1 MEKIPHLRRNGEII
15 AMKATLV
22 IMAAGMGSRYGG
34 EKQTDGIGPHG
45 EAIME
50 YSIFDAVR
58 AGFHKIVFI
67 IKPGMEPTIR
77 ALCGDRV
84 QTMTTPQGEPVEVAY
99 AVQDFTSVPS
109 FYQIPPARTKPFGT
123 VHAALC
129 ARDVVTEP
137 FAIIN
142 ADDYYG
148 VSAFSTIL
156 EKLLT
161 LSPTGQGAMVGY
173 RLKNTVSDNGTVSRG
188 VCQVKDG
195 SLGKVTETLK
205 IKKYPDGRITDTAVE
220 DQEVPL
226 DPEAVVSMNFW
237 GFTPW
242 IFEEMETYFHQFLR
256 DLTPDALKAE
266 CLLPVLVDRL
276 ITAGKLDVAVLH
288 TDAVWFGVTYQ
299 EDRPVVAQSLRAL
312 HDEGVYPPSLKD

>member
-1 MEKIPHLRRNGEII
+1 
-15 AMKATLV
+15 MKATLV

-34 EKQTDGIGPHG
+34 EKQTDGIGPNG

-50 YSIFDAVR
+50 YSVYDAVQ

-67 IKPGMEPTIR
+67 LKPGMEQTLR
-77 ALCGDRV
+77 KLCGDRI
-84 QTMTTPQGEPVEVAY
+84 QGMTTPQGEPVEVAY
-99 AVQDFTSVPS
+99 VFQEFGSVPD
-109 FYQIPPARTKPFGT
+109 FYKIPKERTKPFGT

-129 ARDVVTEP
+129 AKEAVTEP

-148 VSAFSTIL
+148 TSAFATIL
-156 EKLLT
+156 ERLLT
-161 LSPTGQGAMVGY
+161 LPEQGKGAMVGY
-173 RLKNTVSDNGTVSRG
+173 RLKNTVSEHGTVSRG

-195 SLGKVTETLK
+195 NLEKVKETLK
-205 IKKYPDGRITDTAVE
+205 IKKYPDGRITDTA
-220 DQEVPL
+220 DPQQELDL
-226 DPEAVVSMNFW
+226 DPESVVSMNFW

-242 IFEEMETYFHQFLR
+242 IFGEMEAYFTAFLKELSPE
-256 DLTPDALKAE
+256 DTKAE

-276 ITAGKLDVAVLH
+276 IGAGKLDVAVLD

-299 EDRPVVAQSLRAL
+299 EDRPVVAQAL
-312 HDEGVYPPSLKD
+312 KELHEKGVYPKSLK

>member
-1 MEKIPHLRRNGEII
+1 
-15 AMKATLV
+15 MKAALV

-50 YSIFDAVR
+50 YSVFDAVR

-67 IKPGMEPTIR
+67 IKPGMEPTIC
-77 ALCGDRV
+77 ALCGDRI
-84 QTMTTPQGEPVEVAY
+84 QTMRTPQGEPVEVAY
-99 AVQDFTSVPS
+99 AVQDFSSVPA
-109 FYQIPPARTKPFGT
+109 FYTIPEGRTKPFGT

-129 ARDVVTEP
+129 ARDLVQEP

-148 VSAFSTIL
+148 VSAFATIL
-156 EKLLT
+156 QELLSLAPAGEGT
-161 LSPTGQGAMVGY
+161 MVGY

-188 VCQVKDG
+188 VCQLKEGKLDKVK
-195 SLGKVTETLK
+195 ETLK
-205 IKKYPDGRITDTAVE
+205 IKKYPDGAIVDAADP

-226 DPEAVVSMNFW
+226 DPESVVSMNFW

-242 IFEEMETYFHQFLR
+242 IFEEMDRYFQAFLQN
-256 DLTPDALKAE
+256 LAPGEQKAE

-276 ITAGKLDVAVLH
+276 ITSGQMTVSVLH

-299 EDRPVVAQSLRAL
+299 EDRPVVEKALKAL
-312 HDEGVYPPSLKD
+312 HDQGVYPPSLKA

>member
-1 MEKIPHLRRNGEII
+1 
-15 AMKATLV
+15 
-22 IMAAGMGSRYGG
+22 MAAGMGSRYGG
-34 EKQTDGIGPHG
+34 EKQTDGIGPNG

-50 YSIFDAVR
+50 YSVYDAIR

-67 IKPGMEPTIR
+67 VKPGMEPTIR
-77 ALCGDRV
+77 ALCGDRLE
-84 QTMTTPQGEPVEVAY
+84 TMETPQGEPVEVAY
-99 AVQDFTSVPS
+99 AVQDFTSIPGFYSVP
-109 FYQIPPARTKPFGT
+109 ADRKKPFGT

-129 ARDVVTEP
+129 ARPVVDEP

-148 VSAFSTIL
+148 VSAYKTIL

-161 LSPTGQGAMVGY
+161 LAPTGEGTMVGY

-188 VCQVKDG
+188 VCQLEGG
-195 SLGKVTETLK
+195 SLKKVKETLK
-205 IKKYPDGRITDTAVE
+205 IKKYPDGRIADTE
-220 DQEVPL
+220 NPDQELPL
-226 DPEAVVSMNFW
+226 DPESVVSMNFW

-242 IFEEMETYFHQFLR
+242 IFEEMDRYFTQFLE
-256 DLTPDALKAE
+256 DLAPEETKSE

-276 ITAGKLDVAVLH
+276 ITAGRLDVAVLH

-299 EDRPVVAQSLRAL
+299 ADRPVVAEALKALHAAGTYPQSLKA
-312 HDEGVYPPSLKD
+312 

>member
-1 MEKIPHLRRNGEII
+1 
-15 AMKATLV
+15 MKAALV

-50 YSIFDAVR
+50 YSIYDAVR
-58 AGFHKIVFI
+58 AGFSKIVFV

-84 QTMTTPQGEPVEVAY
+84 AAMITPQGEAVEVAY
-99 AVQDFTSVPS
+99 AVQDFTSIPS
-109 FYQIPPARTKPFGT
+109 FYAIPPQRTKPFGT

-129 ARDVVTEP
+129 ARGAVDMP

-148 VSAFSTIL
+148 VTAFSVML
-156 EKLLT
+156 EKLLA
-161 LSPTGQGAMVGY
+161 LAPTGEGTMVGY

-188 VCQVKDG
+188 VCQVNHG
-195 SLGKVTETLK
+195 SLGKVKETLK
-205 IKKYPDGRITDTAVE
+205 IKKYPDGRITDTA
-220 DQEVPL
+220 DPDHEVPL
-226 DPEAVVSMNFW
+226 DPESVVSMNFW

-242 IFEEMETYFHQFLR
+242 IFGEMEAYFHQFLR
-256 DLTPDALKAE
+256 DLTPDQLKAE

-276 ITAGKLDVAVLH
+276 ITAGQLDVAVLH

-299 EDRPVVAQSLRAL
+299 EDRPVVARAL
-312 HDEGVYPPSLKD
+312 ARLHDSGVYPPSLKG

>member
-1 MEKIPHLRRNGEII
+1 MRGNGEIVN
-15 AMKATLV
+15 MKAALV

-50 YSIFDAVR
+50 YSIYDAVR
-58 AGFHKIVFI
+58 AGFSKIVFV

-84 QTMTTPQGEPVEVAY
+84 AAMITPQGEAVEVAY
-99 AVQDFTSVPS
+99 AVQDFTSIPS
-109 FYQIPPARTKPFGT
+109 FYAIPPQRTKPFGT

-129 ARDVVTEP
+129 ARGAVDMP

-148 VSAFSTIL
+148 VTAFSVML
-156 EKLLT
+156 EKLLA
-161 LSPTGQGAMVGY
+161 LAPTGEGTMVGY

-188 VCQVKDG
+188 VCQVNHG
-195 SLGKVTETLK
+195 SLGKVKETLK
-205 IKKYPDGRITDTAVE
+205 IKKYPDGRITDTA
-220 DQEVPL
+220 DPDHEVPL
-226 DPEAVVSMNFW
+226 DPESVVSMNFW

-242 IFEEMETYFHQFLR
+242 IFGEMEAYFHQFLR
-256 DLTPDALKAE
+256 DLTPDQLKAE

-276 ITAGKLDVAVLH
+276 ITAGQLDVAVLH

-299 EDRPVVAQSLRAL
+299 EDRPVVARAL
-312 HDEGVYPPSLKD
+312 ARLHDSGVYPPSLKG

>member
-1 MEKIPHLRRNGEII
+1 
-15 AMKATLV
+15 
-22 IMAAGMGSRYGG
+22 MAAGMGSRYGG

-50 YSIFDAVR
+50 YSVYDAVR

-77 ALCGDRV
+77 ALCGDRI
-84 QTMTTPQGEPVEVAY
+84 QTMRTPQGEPVEVAY
-99 AVQDFTSVPS
+99 AEQDFSSVPG
-109 FYQIPPARTKPFGT
+109 FYTIPKGRTKPFGT

-129 ARDVVTEP
+129 ARDLVEKP

-148 VSAFSTIL
+148 VSAFATIL
-156 EKLLT
+156 QELLA
-161 LSPTGQGAMVGY
+161 LPPVGQ
-173 RLKNTVSDNGTVSRG
+173 G
-188 VCQVKDG
+188 VCQLKNGKLEKVK
-195 SLGKVTETLK
+195 ETLK
-205 IKKYPDGRITDTAVE
+205 IKKYPDGAIVDAA
-220 DQEVPL
+220 DPAQEVPL
-226 DPEAVVSMNFW
+226 DPESVVSMNFW

-242 IFEEMETYFHQFLR
+242 IFEEMDRYFREFLQG
-256 DLTPDALKAE
+256 LSPEEEKAE

-276 ITAGKLDVAVLH
+276 ITAGQMTVSVLH

-299 EDRPVVAQSLRAL
+299 EDRPVVEQALKSL
-312 HDEGVYPPSLKD
+312 HDQGVYPPSLKE

>member
-1 MEKIPHLRRNGEII
+1 
-15 AMKATLV
+15 
-22 IMAAGMGSRYGG
+22 MAAGMGSRYGG
-34 EKQTDGIGPHG
+34 EKQTDGIGPNG

-50 YSIFDAVR
+50 YSVYDAIR

-67 IKPGMEPTIR
+67 VKPGMEPTIR
-77 ALCGDRV
+77 ALCGDRL
-84 QTMTTPQGEPVEVAY
+84 QTMETPQGEPVEVAY
-99 AVQDFTSVPS
+99 AVQDFTSIPGFYSVP
-109 FYQIPPARTKPFGT
+109 ADRKKPFGT

-129 ARDVVTEP
+129 ARPVVDEP

-148 VSAFSTIL
+148 VSAYKTIL

-161 LSPTGQGAMVGY
+161 LAPTGEGTMVGY

-188 VCQVKDG
+188 VCQLEEG
-195 SLGKVTETLK
+195 SLKKVKETLK
-205 IKKYPDGRITDTAVE
+205 IKKYPDGRIADTE
-220 DQEVPL
+220 TPDQEIPL
-226 DPEAVVSMNFW
+226 DPESVVSMNFW

-242 IFEEMETYFHQFLR
+242 IFEEMDRYFTQFLE
-256 DLTPDALKAE
+256 DLAPEETKSE

-276 ITAGKLDVAVLH
+276 ITAGQLDVAVLH

-299 EDRPVVAQSLRAL
+299 ADRPVVAEALKAL
-312 HDEGVYPPSLKD
+312 HAAGTYPKSLKA

>member
-1 MEKIPHLRRNGEII
+1 MRGNGEII
-15 AMKATLV
+15 NMKAALV

-50 YSIFDAVR
+50 YSIYDAVR
-58 AGFHKIVFI
+58 AGFSKIVFV

-84 QTMTTPQGEPVEVAY
+84 AAMITPQGEAVEVAY
-99 AVQDFTSVPS
+99 AVQDFTSIPS
-109 FYQIPPARTKPFGT
+109 FYAIPPQRTKPFGT

-129 ARDVVTEP
+129 ARGAVDMP

-148 VSAFSTIL
+148 VTAFSVML
-156 EKLLT
+156 EKLLA
-161 LSPTGQGAMVGY
+161 LAPTGEGTMVGY

-188 VCQVKDG
+188 VCQVNHG
-195 SLGKVTETLK
+195 SLGKVKETLK
-205 IKKYPDGRITDTAVE
+205 IKKYPDGRITDTA
-220 DQEVPL
+220 DPDHEVPL
-226 DPEAVVSMNFW
+226 DPESVVSMNFW

-242 IFEEMETYFHQFLR
+242 IFGEMEAYFHQFLR
-256 DLTPDALKAE
+256 DLTPDQLKAE

-276 ITAGKLDVAVLH
+276 ITAGQLDVAVLH

-299 EDRPVVAQSLRAL
+299 EDRPVVARAL
-312 HDEGVYPPSLKD
+312 ARLHDSGVYPPSLKG

>member
-1 MEKIPHLRRNGEII
+1 
-15 AMKATLV
+15 MKAALV

-50 YSIFDAVR
+50 YSVFDAVR

-77 ALCGDRV
+77 ALCGDRI
-84 QTMTTPQGEPVEVAY
+84 QTMHTPQGEPVEVAY
-99 AVQDFTSVPS
+99 AVQDFSSVPA
-109 FYQIPPARTKPFGT
+109 FYTIPEGRTKPFGT

-129 ARDVVTEP
+129 ARDLVQEP

-148 VSAFSTIL
+148 VSAFATIL
-156 EKLLT
+156 QELLS
-161 LSPTGQGAMVGY
+161 LASTGQGTMVGY

-188 VCQVKDG
+188 VCQLKAGKLYKVK
-195 SLGKVTETLK
+195 ETLK
-205 IKKYPDGRITDTAVE
+205 IKKYPDGTIVDAA
-220 DQEVPL
+220 DPNHEVAL
-226 DPEAVVSMNFW
+226 DPESVVSMNFW

-242 IFEEMETYFHQFLR
+242 IFGEMDRYFQDFLR
-256 DLTPDALKAE
+256 NLAPGEQKAE
-266 CLLPVLVDRL
+266 CLLPVLVDQL
-276 ITAGKLDVAVLH
+276 ITSGRMTVSVLH

-299 EDRPVVAQSLRAL
+299 EDRPVVEKALKAL
-312 HDEGVYPPSLKD
+312 HDQGTYPPSLKA

>member
-1 MEKIPHLRRNGEII
+1 
-15 AMKATLV
+15 MKAALV

-50 YSIFDAVR
+50 YSVYDAVR

-77 ALCGDRV
+77 ALCGDRI
-84 QTMTTPQGEPVEVAY
+84 QTMRTPQGEPVEVAY
-99 AVQDFTSVPS
+99 AVQDFSSVPG
-109 FYQIPPARTKPFGT
+109 FYTIPEGRTKPFGT

-129 ARDVVTEP
+129 ARDLVEEP

-148 VSAFSTIL
+148 VSAFATIL
-156 EKLLT
+156 QELLA
-161 LSPTGQGAMVGY
+161 LPPVGQGTMVGY

-188 VCQVKDG
+188 VCQLKDG
-195 SLGKVTETLK
+195 KLEKVKETLK
-205 IKKYPDGRITDTAVE
+205 IKKYPDGAIVDAA
-220 DQEVPL
+220 DLAQEVPL
-226 DPEAVVSMNFW
+226 DPESVVSMNFW

-242 IFEEMETYFHQFLR
+242 IFEEMDRYFREFLQG
-256 DLTPDALKAE
+256 LSPEEEKA
-266 CLLPVLVDRL
+266 
-276 ITAGKLDVAVLH
+276 
-288 TDAVWFGVTYQ
+288 
-299 EDRPVVAQSLRAL
+299 
-312 HDEGVYPPSLKD
+312 

>member
-1 MEKIPHLRRNGEII
+1 MQD
-15 AMKATLV
+15 MKAALV

-50 YSIFDAVR
+50 YSVFDAVR

-77 ALCGDRV
+77 ALCGDRI
-84 QTMTTPQGEPVEVAY
+84 QTMHTPQGEPVEVAY
-99 AVQDFTSVPS
+99 AVQDFSSVPA
-109 FYQIPPARTKPFGT
+109 FYTIPEGRTKPFGT

-129 ARDVVTEP
+129 ARDLVQEP

-148 VSAFSTIL
+148 VSAFATIL
-156 EKLLT
+156 QELLS
-161 LSPTGQGAMVGY
+161 LAPTGQGTMVGY

-188 VCQVKDG
+188 VCQLKAGKLYKVK
-195 SLGKVTETLK
+195 ETLK
-205 IKKYPDGRITDTAVE
+205 IKKYPDGTIVDAA
-220 DQEVPL
+220 DPNHEVAL
-226 DPEAVVSMNFW
+226 DPESVVSMNFW

-242 IFEEMETYFHQFLR
+242 IFGEMDRYFQEFLR
-256 DLTPDALKAE
+256 NLAPGEQKAE
-266 CLLPVLVDRL
+266 CLLPVLVDQL
-276 ITAGKLDVAVLH
+276 ITSGRMTVSVLH

-299 EDRPVVAQSLRAL
+299 EDRPVVEKALKAL
-312 HDEGVYPPSLKD
+312 HDQGTYPPSLKA

>member
-1 MEKIPHLRRNGEII
+1 
-15 AMKATLV
+15 
-22 IMAAGMGSRYGG
+22 MAAGMGSRYGG
-34 EKQTDGIGPHG
+34 EKQTDGIGPNG

-50 YSIFDAVR
+50 YSVYDAIR

-67 IKPGMEPTIR
+67 VKPGMEPTIR
-77 ALCGDRV
+77 ALCGDRL
-84 QTMTTPQGEPVEVAY
+84 QTMETPQGEPVEVAY
-99 AVQDFTSVPS
+99 AVQDFTSIPGFYSVP
-109 FYQIPPARTKPFGT
+109 ADRKKPFGT

-129 ARDVVTEP
+129 ARPVVDEP

-148 VSAFSTIL
+148 VSAYKTIL

-161 LSPTGQGAMVGY
+161 LAPTGEGTMVGY

-188 VCQVKDG
+188 VCQLEEG
-195 SLGKVTETLK
+195 SLKKVKETLK
-205 IKKYPDGRITDTAVE
+205 IKKYPDGRIADTE
-220 DQEVPL
+220 TPDQEIPL
-226 DPEAVVSMNFW
+226 DPESVVSMNFW

-242 IFEEMETYFHQFLR
+242 IFEEMDRYFTQFLK
-256 DLTPDALKAE
+256 DLAPEELKAE

-276 ITAGKLDVAVLH
+276 ITAGQLDVAVLH

-299 EDRPVVAQSLRAL
+299 ADRPVVAEALKAL
-312 HDEGVYPPSLKD
+312 HAAGTYPKSLKA

>member
-1 MEKIPHLRRNGEII
+1 
-15 AMKATLV
+15 MKATLV

-34 EKQTDGIGPHG
+34 EKQTDGIGPNG

-50 YSIFDAVR
+50 YSVYDAVQ

-67 IKPGMEPTIR
+67 LKPGMEQTLR
-77 ALCGDRV
+77 KLCGDRV
-84 QTMTTPQGEPVEVAY
+84 QGMTTPQGEPVEVAY
-99 AVQDFTSVPS
+99 VFQEFGSVPD
-109 FYQIPPARTKPFGT
+109 FYHIPKERTKPFGT

-129 ARDVVTEP
+129 AKEAVTEP

-148 VSAFSTIL
+148 TSAFATIL
-156 EKLLT
+156 ERLLT
-161 LSPTGQGAMVGY
+161 LPEQGKGAMVGY
-173 RLKNTVSDNGTVSRG
+173 RLKNTVSEHGTVSRG

-195 SLGKVTETLK
+195 NLEKVKETLK
-205 IKKYPDGRITDTAVE
+205 IKKYPDGRITDTADPE
-220 DQEVPL
+220 QEIDL
-226 DPEAVVSMNFW
+226 DPESVVSMNFW

-242 IFEEMETYFHQFLR
+242 IFGEMEAYFTAFLKELSPE
-256 DLTPDALKAE
+256 DTKAE

-276 ITAGKLDVAVLH
+276 IGAGKLDVAVLD

-299 EDRPVVAQSLRAL
+299 EDRPVVAQAL
-312 HDEGVYPPSLKD
+312 KELHEKGVYPKSLK